1 MLKIKKQAA
10 SKKLPL
16 TEPII
21 HVYPHH
27 ANLNAI
33 FLTSDY
39 ELPMVFNN
47 YIPLVYDK
55 EIERADFL
63 AGYDIEAHIMSY
75 PLCMNHAVSREL
87 AEHCGKNII
96 EFMETCIEEDYYIHC
111 LVDTY
116 YIHAYEETCG
126 VSHFMHNILL
136 YGYDGQNRIFYAA
149 DCFMEGK
156 YSFAKIPYEEFER
169 GFTISGFD
177 WLEGIRLIKKR
188 EAPHIGIWYDIPHL
202 KEQIN
207 YYIKGSYV
215 PSPVYAERKL
225 MPEDLRYAYGIHVYD
240 EAAAYIHLIYEEQR
254 NFDARILYVLYDHA
268 KLMAYMSKQ
277 LCLRGQLGH
286 ADEIH
291 RLFSRLGDLLYELTI
306 SVIKFNMKSTDKAAK
321 SLFQQLMEAK
331 ELDRHAMELF
341 GMYMQEKGECVYPY
355 GKQQAADSL
364 SVCKT
369 GIWKHKSGR
378 EGVLYS
384 RKQGDS
390 LMCVFYGT
398 ELSVYGYSHAKG
410 GNLKLTIDKTIT
422 MQADTASKEESQ
434 TELCKCSQIPEGY
447 HTAELENISEEGKF
461 LMISGFESNMGHS
474 FENHAEFLGLD
485 KGTSGKWDKKYGKAG
500 YDIVG
505 YGKKLPEYI
514 ADTGYLVRDGVYVIL
529 VRKNAGDRGLRYGD
543 KKEYNIAAYYLQKDE
558 FILEM
563 TIAGE
568 HETEFYC
575 ADYDNLGRSFALFLE
590 DGDTGKVFDK
600 QVIEDCRGGVY
611 LRYQIK
617 GHIKARF
624 QCLQGPDVTVS
635 GIFWE

>member
-1 MLKIKKQAA
+1 MLKIRKQTS

-33 FLTSDY
+33 LLTSDY

-63 AGYDIEAHIMSY
+63 VGYDIEAHIMSY

-87 AEHCGKNII
+87 AERCGKNIT
-96 EFMETCIEEDYYIHC
+96 EFMEMCIEKDYYIHC

-136 YGYDGQNRIFYAA
+136 YGYDGQNRIFYVA
-149 DCFMEGK
+149 DCFTEGK
-156 YSFAKIPYEEFER
+156 YSFAQISYEEFER

-188 EAPHIGIWYDIPHL
+188 EAPHIGIWYNIPYL
-202 KEQIN
+202 KKQISH
-207 YYIKGSYV
+207 YIKGEYV

-225 MPEDLRYAYGIHVYD
+225 IPQDARYAYGINIYD
-240 EAAAYIHLIYEEQR
+240 ETAAYIRLVHEEQR
-254 NFDARILYVLYDHA
+254 NFDVRILYVLYDHA
-268 KLMAYMSKQ
+268 KLMAYLSKQ
-277 LCLRGQLGH
+277 LFQRGQLSH

-291 RLFSRLGDLLYELTI
+291 RFFSRLGDLLYELNI
-306 SVIKFNMKSTDKAAK
+306 SVIKFNMKSTDK
-321 SLFQQLMEAK
+321 SMERLCQQIIEAK
-331 ELDRHAMELF
+331 ELDRHAMELL
-341 GMYMQEKGECVYPY
+341 GMHMQEKGDCVYPSA
-355 GKQQAADSL
+355 KRQAADSL
-364 SVCKT
+364 SMCKT
-369 GIWKHKSGR
+369 GVWKYKSGR

-384 RKQGDS
+384 RKQGDR

-398 ELSVYGYSHAKG
+398 DISVYGYRHTKG
-410 GNLKLTIDKTIT
+410 GNLKLTIDKTFT
-422 MQADTASKEESQ
+422 MQAGTISEEEIE
-434 TELCKCSQIPEGY
+434 TELCKYTGMPEGY
-447 HTAELENISEEGKF
+447 HTAELENLSEEGKF
-461 LMISGFESNMGHS
+461 LMISGFESNMEHLLGS
-474 FENHAEFLGLD
+474 HAEFLGLD
-485 KGTSGKWDKKYGKAG
+485 RGTSGKWDKKYGKAG

-505 YGKKLPEYI
+505 YGKKLPEYM
-514 ADTGYLVRDGVYVIL
+514 ADTGYLVRDGAYVIL

-543 KKEYNIAAYYLQKDE
+543 KKENNIAAYYLQKDE

-563 TIAGE
+563 TMAGE

-575 ADYDNLGRSFALFLE
+575 ADYDNLGRSFSLSLE
-590 DGDTGKVFDK
+590 NGDTGEVFDRQTIK
-600 QVIEDCRGGVY
+600 DCRGGVY
-611 LRYQIK
+611 LKYQLK
-617 GHIKARF
+617 GHIRARF
-624 QCLQGPDVTVS
+624 KCLEGPDVTVS